1 MIKFF
6 RKIRQNLLMENKT
19 GKYFKYAVGEIILV
33 VIGILIALGINSWN
47 QDRLS
52 NQQQKVYLKNF
63 KEELVSNTKLLQRI
77 DAQYAKHQEATT
89 EGITLLTE
97 DFRVSNFLTIDSL
110 ISTRWR
116 AFPVGGSTYEE
127 MKNNGSFYSLHNKE
141 LKKQI
146 DQHYTTANSYA
157 SAFKE
162 MNRNGQDIFNNKDLN
177 ALEVLKYRLRQ
188 SPVNLKGIDTSWVHN
203 PNSPIYQGVFKKAMH
218 FKTTN
223 SNRRG
228 MIKYIIQSNNNLI
241 DFINNELGN
250 RDENQK

>member
-1 MIKFF
+1 
-6 RKIRQNLLMENKT
+6 MENKT
-19 GKYFKYAVGEIILV
+19 GKYFKYAIGEIILV

-52 NQQQKVYLKNF
+52 NQQQKVYLNNF

-77 DAQYAKHQEATT
+77 DAQYARHQEETAK
-89 EGITLLTE
+89 GIILLAD

-110 ISTRWR
+110 IHTRWR

-127 MKNNGSFYSLHNKE
+127 MKNSGSFYSLHNKE

-146 DQHYTTANSYA
+146 DQHYITANSYA

-177 ALEVLKYRLRQ
+177 ALEVLRYRLRQ
-188 SPVNLKGIDTSWVHN
+188 SPVNIKGIDTSWVHN
-203 PNSPIYQGVFKKAMH
+203 TNSSIYQAFFKRAMH
-218 FKTTN
+218 CKTTN
-223 SNRRG
+223 RFRRN
-228 MIKYIIQSNNNLI
+228 MIEDIVQSNNDIIESI
-241 DFINNELGN
+241 DNELGN
-250 RDENQK
+250 ND

>member
-6 RKIRQNLLMENKT
+6 RNIRKQLAAENKAA
-19 GKYFKYAVGEIILV
+19 KYLRYAIGEIILV

-52 NQQQKVYLKNF
+52 NQQQNVYLNNF
-63 KEELVSNTKLLQRI
+63 KEELTSNIKLLQRI
-77 DAQYAKHQEATT
+77 DEQYAVHEEQTAK
-89 EGITLLTE
+89 GILLLTE
-97 DFRVSNFLTIDSL
+97 DFRVSNFLTTDSL

-146 DQHYTTANSYA
+146 NEHYLKANSYA

-162 MNRNGQDIFNNKDLN
+162 MNGMGQNIFNNKDLN
-177 ALEVLKYRLRQ
+177 ALEVLRYRLRQ
-188 SPVNLKGIDTSWVHN
+188 SPINLKGIDTSWVHN
-203 PNSPIYQGVFKKAMH
+203 PNSPIYQGIFKRAMQ
-218 FKTTN
+218 FETTN
-223 SNRRG
+223 RMRRG
-228 MIKYIIQSNNNLI
+228 MIKVIIQSNNDIIESI
-241 DFINNELGN
+241 DNELGN
-250 RDENQK
+250 ND

>member
-52 NQQQKVYLKNF
+52 NQQQKVYLNNF

-89 EGITLLTE
+89 KGITLLTE

-146 DQHYTTANSYA
+146 VQHYITANSYA

-162 MNRNGQDIFNNKDLN
+162 MNSNGQAITNNKDLN
-177 ALEVLKYRLRQ
+177 ALEVLRYLLRQ

>member
-6 RKIRQNLLMENKT
+6 RKIRYDLLEKNKS
-19 GKYFKYAVGEIILV
+19 GKYLKYAIGEIILV

-52 NQQQKVYLKNF
+52 NQQQKVYLNNF
-63 KEELVSNTKLLQRI
+63 KEELLSNSKLLQRI
-77 DAQYAKHQEATT
+77 DKQYAKHQEETAI
-89 EGITLLTE
+89 GITLLTE
-97 DFRVSNFLTIDSL
+97 DFRVSNFLTVDSL

-146 DQHYTTANSYA
+146 DQHYITANSYA

-162 MNRNGQDIFNNKDLN
+162 MNSNGQTIMNSKDLN
-177 ALEVLKYRLRQ
+177 SLEVLRHRLRQ
-188 SPVNLKGIDTSWVHN
+188 SPVDLKGIDTSWIHN
-203 PNSPIYQGVFKKAMH
+203 PNSSIYQALFKRAMH
-218 FKTTN
+218 CKTTN
-223 SNRRG
+223 RYRRG
-228 MIKYIIQSNNNLI
+228 MIKDIIQSNNDIIESI
-241 DFINNELGN
+241 DNEVGN
-250 RDENQK
+250 HD